1 MRLREA
7 EAMRR
12 RVLRVLPD
20 ATVDIIS
27 SPTNHHDLS
36 VRCYRVGIN
45 LVFCTVDDVVEA
57 LEEATGVR
65 PMPDY
70 MIATL
75 EHWKQSQRDLG
86 LRLTSKERE

>member
-1 MRLREA
+1 MRLRDA

-20 ATVDIIS
+20 AVVDIFS
-27 SPTNHHDLS
+27 SHTNHHNLS

-45 LVFCTVDDVVEA
+45 LALCTVADVIETLEA
-57 LEEATGVR
+57 ATGVR

-70 MIATL
+70 MIATR
-75 EHWKQSQRDLG
+75 EHWQQSQRDIG